1 MCDLP
6 ICRTDPQNET
16 EGEWKKGV
24 SALEEP
30 RERRKLPGTTPP
42 REPPCHPADTHWFVT
57 SDFWVHAA
65 STPGTR
71 R

>member
-24 SALEEP
+24 SVLEEP
-30 RERRKLPGTTPP
+30 RERRKLPGHHAAP
-42 REPPCHPADTHWFVT
+42 RATLPPCGHSLVCHF
-57 SDFWVHAA
+57 
-65 STPGTR
+65 
-71 R
+71 